1 MFAHAHA
8 LPPRVVQ
15 DAGPLLHVLL
25 GARGHGRVLVAV
37 GVRSGSDDGAD
48 ASSAD
53 ASDAADQAVLR
64 T

>member
-25 GARGHGRVLVAV
+25 GAGGHGRVLVAV
-37 GVRSGSDDGAD
+37 GVRSGSDDGAAAD
-48 ASSAD
+48 AASSA
-53 ASDAADQAVLR
+53 DAADQAVLR